1 MREEKKRQ
9 FFTRRD
15 GLLFALL
22 AVIAL
27 AAYLLLRP
35 AGERGAVAE
44 IYVDDKL
51 VKTVSLDRDGTFPV
65 PGREEVIL
73 QVQDGA
79 IRFIQSSC
87 PDKVCIR
94 SGQLRHGGDWA
105 ACLPNRVLVQV
116 TAEGGADMAAG

>member
-1 MREEKKRQ
+1 MQEEKKRR

-22 AVIAL
+22 AVIAI

-35 AGERGAVAE
+35 AGEKGAVAE

-51 VKTVSLDRDGTFPV
+51 VLTVSLDRERTFPV
-65 PGREEVIL
+65 PGREEVML
-73 QVQDGA
+73 QVHDGA

-87 PDKVCIR
+87 PDKICIQTGR
-94 SGQLRHGGDWA
+94 LRHGGQWA
-105 ACLPNRVLVQV
+105 ACLPNRVLVRV
-116 TAEGGADMAAG
+116 VAEGGADAAAG